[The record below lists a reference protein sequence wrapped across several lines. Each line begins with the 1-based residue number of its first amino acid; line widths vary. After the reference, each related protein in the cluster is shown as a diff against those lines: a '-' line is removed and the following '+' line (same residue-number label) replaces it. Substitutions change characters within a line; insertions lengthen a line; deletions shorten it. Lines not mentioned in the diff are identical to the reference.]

1 MQSKR
6 MLLTA
11 VVSALLLPATMLV
24 LPGHAQESVADAA
37 RKAQAEKKP
46 SAKPAAVLTND
57 NLDSLKGT
65 ISVVGEAPAPPA
77 DQAPD
82 EKSDKGDKGKTT
94 AADTKG
100 KAPGKDDKTQAAS
113 ADDKK
118 SAEKGA
124 DYWRQTFAD
133 ARKKLADD
141 AHELDILQRDYNLKQ
156 QQYYSDPNQ
165 AMRQQYTRQ
174 DLTDTKSQID
184 DKTAAVA
191 ADKLAIS
198 DLEDQLRQAGGE
210 PGWANPAP

>member
-24 LPGHAQESVADAA
+24 LPGRAQESVADAA

-46 SAKPAAVLTND
+46 STKPAAVLTND

-77 DQAPD
+77 DQASD
-82 EKSDKGDKGKTT
+82 EKADKGDKGKTP
-94 AADTKG
+94 AAGAKG
-100 KAPGKDDKTQAAS
+100 KAPGKDDKA

-118 SAEKGA
+118 SAEKGE

-133 ARKKLADD
+133 ARKKLAAD
-141 AHELDILQRDYNLKQ
+141 AHELDVLQRDYNLKQ

-191 ADKLAIS
+191 ADKQAIS

>member
-6 MLLTA
+6 VLLTA

-65 ISVVGEAPAPPA
+65 ISVVGEAPALPA
-77 DQAPD
+77 DQASD
-82 EKSDKGDKGKTT
+82 EKADKGDKGKTT
-94 AADTKG
+94 AADKS
-100 KAPGKDDKTQAAS
+100 KAPAKDDKGS

-124 DYWRQTFAD
+124 DYWRQTFTD

-165 AMRQQYTRQ
+165 AMRQQYSRQ
-174 DLTDTKSQID
+174 DLIDTKSQID

-191 ADKLAIS
+191 ADKQAIS